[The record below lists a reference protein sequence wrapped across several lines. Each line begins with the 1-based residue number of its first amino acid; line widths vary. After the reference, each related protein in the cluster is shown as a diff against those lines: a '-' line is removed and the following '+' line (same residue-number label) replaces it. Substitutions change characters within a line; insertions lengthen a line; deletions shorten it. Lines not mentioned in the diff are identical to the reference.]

1 MQRFLKLTSA
11 CLILGFALQGTAL
24 AQSAGAQ
31 TFGAESYPYATEAQ
45 NLQRANDHKKAIKEL
60 KKGLKLDGLSAYE
73 ISTMYQMM
81 GASYYARGKNDDTI
95 EAFEN
100 AIRAGG
106 LSHKDKTD
114 LQANIAQLHIAEEN
128 YALGAQQLE
137 AYFREGGPQK
147 PSLVKMTVQAH
158 LQAKN
163 REAAVPWAEVM
174 MQQGLIQ
181 TRKDHELAIY
191 LFDSPEKR
199 FNQMQIA
206 NGLYRQY
213 PTDPDVIARIRRLN
227 VKAQRDGVPVIAIAG
242 Q

>member
-1 MQRFLKLTSA
+1 MRTFLKLTSA
-11 CLILGFALQGTAL
+11 CLIVGFSLHGMAS
-24 AQSAGAQ
+24 AQSAGDRFFSAASHP
-31 TFGAESYPYATEAQ
+31 FATEAQ
-45 NLQRANDHKKAIKEL
+45 SLQRENEHKKAIKKL

-73 ISTMYQMM
+73 TSTMYQMM

-106 LSHKDKTD
+106 LTRKDATN
-114 LQANIAQLHIAEEN
+114 LQANIAQLHIAEQN

-174 MQQGLIQ
+174 LQQGHIK

-191 LFDSPEKR
+191 LFDLPEKR
-199 FNQMQIA
+199 ASQMRVA
-206 NGLYRQY
+206 NSLYSQW
-213 PTDPDVIARIRRLN
+213 PNDPDVIARIKRLN
-227 VKAQRDGVPVIAIAG
+227 VKAKLDGVPEITIAG
-242 Q
+242 G

>member
-1 MQRFLKLTSA
+1 MRKFLSSTAA
-11 CLILGFALQGTAL
+11 CLILSLSGQAL

-227 VKAQRDGVPVIAIAG
+227 VKAQRDGVPVIPIAG